1 MLPMY
6 WSGGQKRLC
15 LLFQF
20 YWKNQSFSLSIQF
33 VEYWIDTQH
42 KSAIDT
48 SVSILKFLLGSFE
61 VL

>member
-1 MLPMY
+1 MLPKY
-6 WSGGQKRLC
+6 SGGQKRLC

-42 KSAIDT
+42 KSATDI
-48 SVSILKFLLGSFE
+48 SVSI
-61 VL
+61 